1 MELIYIKISD
11 IYKINIY
18 DLNELIQ
25 IDNSYKEFFSSKNI
39 SYKKTIKTETD
50 NNSSI
55 NIYIIEKNLNKS
67 NINKYDN
74 ISNNKNI
81 VNIVVDIDKN
91 VIEIYDKINYNYMRE
106 VDYLNNSG
114 NNLLTFL
121 IKYFKM
127 NTTIKNLHGKFS
139 LPLGYLKELNF
150 KVGFK
155 NSYFFSKSITHNYN
169 VKLLNDKI
177 NDKYITLN
185 LKVLNCRRHKYKYIN
200 HTYFL
205 LYVQTL
211 LDLDLK
217 YFSDSWFYN
226 KFIHHLK
233 LVFKI
238 KANQPEIHLILN
250 KIVRYA
256 LEKKSKNL
264 VYNKYK
270 FFINNLDLYNNFL
283 FDFYNFKTICKQIVD
298 SAIKYKS
305 VIETLDDK
313 VPLNSLDFF
322 TSKVSY
328 SNWVENLEIGSYFG
342 LLVNG
347 NYKRK
352 CLEGLQPSIFIK
364 NINQSVLCLDDYI
377 ANYEFYYKKNGFFDN
392 GRQSSTLID
401 YDGIGKGNIFL
412 PIYISSEHFNIIT
425 KNIKIITGINIYQ
438 NPMRFKKDNLL
449 IYITILSNLIK
460 ETFCNKN
467 YNTEKWYNI
476 FFNYLIFVKEII
488 NINFT
493 NQELLNLYS
502 QHLNGIKFNKDF
514 VIGIYVLLKINNIPC
529 DNRYKIVTKI
539 LEEEI
544 RLLLGK
550 HCKDLSKAIP
560 NLFELNYT
568 NFNKFLEK
576 LDETHIINS
585 NIIKNFQNMINQD
598 VSFMKNLWSFD
609 RFIKFFVDKIDSFYE
624 TINNSYGLLNQEQI
638 IEIRNIIN
646 ENKFP
651 EENDT
656 IKGILNPLFETHIIY
671 NKTKVINISSITEK
685 IFSES
690 LSTELDCTCINI
702 QGMILQGILQRNFN
716 KRKMAINSI
725 KKGIY
730 DLYINPIKFPRKCIH
745 NCLKIF
751 LKIWSLT
758 QYRNLKIRLSSLF
771 RTTTD
776 IKILTGIFF
785 ILKTNNNLE
794 SFITDCIKDGNIKN
808 LSLKLDILE
817 DGHSFID
824 KRYLWLLPKN
834 NYKLM
839 LGLVKK

>member
-1 MELIYIKISD
+1 MELIYLKLTD

-25 IDNSYKEFFSSKNI
+25 IDNSYKDFFSSKKI
-39 SYKKTIKTETD
+39 SYKNTIKTESD

-55 NIYIIEKNLNKS
+55 NFYIIEKNLNKS
-67 NINKYDN
+67 NINIYDN

-81 VNIVVDIDKN
+81 VNLVVDIDKN
-91 VIEIYDKINYNYMRE
+91 VIEIYDKINFNYMRI
-106 VDYLNNSG
+106 VNYLNNNG

-121 IKYFKM
+121 TEYFKI
-127 NTTIKNLHGKFS
+127 NTKIINVHGKFS
-139 LPLGYLKELNF
+139 LPIGYLKDLNL
-150 KVGFK
+150 KIGFK
-155 NSYFFSKSITHNYN
+155 NSYFLSKSKTHKYN
-169 VKLLNDKI
+169 VKLLTDRFS
-177 NDKYITLN
+177 DKYLTIN
-185 LKVLNCRRHKYKYIN
+185 LKVLKCQRQKYKYIN

-205 LYVQTL
+205 LYIQTL
-211 LDLDLK
+211 IDLDLK
-217 YFSDSWFYN
+217 YFSDSWFYS

-233 LVFKI
+233 SVFNI
-238 KANQPEIHLILN
+238 KASQPEIHLILN
-250 KIVRYA
+250 KIVSTA
-256 LEKKSKNL
+256 LEKKSNNL

-283 FDFYNFKTICKQIVD
+283 FDFYNFKTTCKRIVD
-298 SAIKYKS
+298 AEMKYKS

-313 VPLNSLDFF
+313 VPATSLDFF

-377 ANYEFYYKKNGFFDN
+377 ANYEFYYKKHGCFDD
-392 GRQSSTLID
+392 GRKSSTLID
-401 YDGIGKGNIFL
+401 YDGIGRGNIFL

-438 NPMRFKKDNLL
+438 NPMKFNKENLL

-460 ETFCNKN
+460 ETFCNKDC
-467 YNTEKWYNI
+467 NTEKWYNI

-493 NQELLNLYS
+493 HQELLNLYS
-502 QHLNGIKFNKDF
+502 EHLNGIKFNKDF
-514 VIGIYVLLKINNIPC
+514 VIGIYVLLKINNIQC
-529 DNRYKIVTKI
+529 DSRYKIVTKI

-550 HCKDLSKAIP
+550 HCTDLSKAMP
-560 NLFELNYT
+560 YLFELNYT

-576 LDETHIINS
+576 LDENHIINS
-585 NIIKNFQNMINQD
+585 DIFKNFQNMIKQN
-598 VSFMKNLWSFD
+598 VNFMKNLWSFD
-609 RFIKFFVDKIDSFYE
+609 IFIRFFVDKIDSFYE
-624 TINNSYGLLNQEQI
+624 TINNSYGLLNKEQI

-671 NKTKVINISSITEK
+671 NKRKVINILSIIEK
-685 IFSES
+685 IFSENKKS
-690 LSTELDCTCINI
+690 NCTSINI
-702 QGMILQGILQRNFN
+702 QAMILQGILQRNFN

-725 KKGIY
+725 KKGKNH
-730 DLYINPIKFPRKCIH
+730 LYIDPIKFPRKCIH

-758 QYRNLKIRLSSLF
+758 QYQKVKIRLSSLF
-771 RTTTD
+771 RTTTN

-785 ILKTNNNLE
+785 ILHTNNNLE
-794 SFITDCIKDGNIKN
+794 SFITDCIKDGEIKN

-817 DGHSFID
+817 NGHSFID

-834 NYKLM
+834 NYKLI
-839 LGLVKK
+839 LATI